1 MFADSPKKFT
11 SNKIPFVVMNAR
23 LILLV
28 LLCCMMAGVQAQS
41 KKNKSGKSNALF
53 TVAGKPVL
61 ADEFIYLYNKNHQ
74 SKPEE
79 YTRESIEE
87 YLRLFINFKLKVEE
101 AKRRGM
107 DTTASFIS
115 EFTSYRN
122 ELLKP
127 YLSEDKIVDSLVNLT
142 YQHLQ
147 EELRASHILAE
158 VKPDASPEDTLKAYN
173 RIQELKKRIE
183 GGEDFGA
190 VAIAS
195 SDDPSAR
202 TNKGDLGYFT
212 ALQMV
217 YPFEAAAYKAKVDAV
232 VGPVRTQFGY
242 HLIQVTDRKPSRG
255 EVEVAHIMIRTQSQE
270 DDQRARNTIFN
281 VYDQLNA
288 GASWEEMCTQYS
300 EDQSSKQNGGKL
312 RPFGVRA
319 MASVPEF
326 EAAAFSLERPG
337 QLSDPVKTAYG
348 WHILRLV
355 RKSPVPPLEEISA
368 QLKGK
373 VMRDDRLAIS
383 KEARQAKLRQAYSYQ
398 ENDKVL
404 ASVKHRFDSLL
415 SGDATSEKT
424 GHEILFKLKD
434 KGFSVYDFIR
444 HVRKGEKQK
453 AKNTS
458 FEKLYDEFVDAQLM
472 NLMEEKI
479 AKSNPEFQMLV
490 REYYE
495 GILLFEIMEKE
506 VWDKASADS
515 AGQQTFF
522 EANRTRYQAGQRVRA
537 GLYYSSKDDFI
548 EPLKKLIEA
557 GDSTII
563 LQFLA
568 SHDVKHEQGSYE
580 KGDKPMLDKIQWAAG
595 LYSLENNGMYYLVHV
610 TDIRPPGPK
619 TFDEARAS
627 VIADYQQ
634 HLENEW
640 VSQLRKKYPI
650 NVNEKVRKS
659 VLETLEK

>member
-127 YLSEDKIVDSLVNLT
+127 HLSEDKIVDSLVNLT

-147 EELRASHILAE
+147 EELRASHILVE

-190 VAIAS
+190 VAVAS

-217 YPFEAAAYKAKVDAV
+217 YPFEAAAYKAKVGTV

-255 EVEVAHIMIRTQSQE
+255 EVEVAHIMIRTQSAE

-326 EAAAFSLERPG
+326 EA
-337 QLSDPVKTAYG
+337 
-348 WHILRLV
+348 
-355 RKSPVPPLEEISA
+355 
-368 QLKGK
+368 
-373 VMRDDRLAIS
+373 
-383 KEARQAKLRQAYSYQ
+383 
-398 ENDKVL
+398 
-404 ASVKHRFDSLL
+404 
-415 SGDATSEKT
+415 
-424 GHEILFKLKD
+424 
-434 KGFSVYDFIR
+434 
-444 HVRKGEKQK
+444 
-453 AKNTS
+453 
-458 FEKLYDEFVDAQLM
+458 
-472 NLMEEKI
+472 
-479 AKSNPEFQMLV
+479 
-490 REYYE
+490 
-495 GILLFEIMEKE
+495 
-506 VWDKASADS
+506 
-515 AGQQTFF
+515 
-522 EANRTRYQAGQRVRA
+522 
-537 GLYYSSKDDFI
+537 
-548 EPLKKLIEA
+548 
-557 GDSTII
+557 
-563 LQFLA
+563 
-568 SHDVKHEQGSYE
+568 
-580 KGDKPMLDKIQWAAG
+580 
-595 LYSLENNGMYYLVHV
+595 
-610 TDIRPPGPK
+610 
-619 TFDEARAS
+619 
-627 VIADYQQ
+627 
-634 HLENEW
+634 
-640 VSQLRKKYPI
+640 
-650 NVNEKVRKS
+650 
-659 VLETLEK
+659 